1 MKLQILQRAALT
13 LIAALALLG
22 PSFAQSGPPPGMGPG
37 GPGMGAPA
45 ATEVGVVTLT
55 AQSVEMKTVLPGRVV
70 ASATAEVRP
79 QVGGMVTAVNV
90 IEGQEVQAGD
100 ILLTIDPATYEAEV
114 AVAEASV
121 ANAEAQVP
129 SAEATVKRYTTLVA
143 SGGVAQ
149 TELDTAE
156 VTLAQ
161 ARANLLSAQASLR
174 VAQLTLDRASVKAP
188 ISGVIGTVD
197 VQIGALV
204 TASQTDALT
213 TIRQLD
219 PVNIELVESSAN
231 LLALRKALAAGTV
244 EGTQGEPPRVTLTL
258 EDGSSYDQTG
268 TVTTADIVVSQT
280 TGSFTIRVSMP
291 NPDRTLMPGMFV
303 RATVSVGN
311 QPNAYLVPQ
320 RAVTFNNDGQSTA
333 YFVGADGSAEQR
345 VLTSSRAVDNAWVV
359 TAGVSD
365 GDELIVDGL
374 QKINPGS
381 KVTPL
386 AVAIED
392 NGVVY
397 QEPPRNVAS
406 AETEAK
412 P

>member
-37 GPGMGAPA
+37 GPGMGPPA

-320 RAVTFNNDGQSTA
+320 RAVTFNNDGQPTA
-333 YFVGADGSAEQR
+333 YFVGADGTAEQR

-359 TAGVSD
+359 TSGVSD

>member
-13 LIAALALLG
+13 LIAALALLS

-37 GPGMGAPA
+37 GPGIGAPA

-55 AQSVEMKTVLPGRVV
+55 AQAVAMTSVLPGRVV

-90 IEGQEVQAGD
+90 TEGQDVEAGD
-100 ILLTIDPATYEAEV
+100 ILLTIDAQTYEAEV

-188 ISGVIGTVD
+188 ISGVVGTVD
-197 VQIGALV
+197 VQIGTLV

-219 PVNIELVESSAN
+219 PVDIELAESSAN
-231 LLALRKALAAGTV
+231 LLALRKALAAGTL
-244 EGTQGEPPRVTLTL
+244 EGTQGEPPRVSLTL
-258 EDGSSYDQTG
+258 EDGSTYDQIG

-291 NPDRTLMPGMFV
+291 NPDQTLLPGMFV

-320 RAVTFNNDGQSTA
+320 RAVTFNNDGQPTA
-333 YFVGADGSAEQR
+333 YFVGADGTAEQR
-345 VLTSSRAVDNAWVV
+345 VLTANRAVDNAWVV
-359 TAGVSD
+359 TAGVAD

-374 QKINPGS
+374 QKINAGS
-381 KVTPL
+381 KITPL

-406 AETEAK
+406 AQTEAK